1 MTAKSSTERMREKRA
16 RDKLKTEE
24 RHAALLA
31 YTLKTPVFKGTAAK
45 LERVMT
51 VAGLDERDDAITRMI
66 NNIAR
71 MDDEQIADLLRSP

>member
-1 MTAKSSTERMREKRA
+1 MAQTPAERKQAERA
-16 RDKLKTEE
+16 RAKLKEEE
-24 RHAALLA
+24 RLAALLA
-31 YTLKTPVFKGTAAK
+31 YHLKTPIFKGTAEK

>member
-31 YTLKTPVFKGTAAK
+31 YHLNTPVFKGTAAS

-66 NNIAR
+66 HAFDR
-71 MDDEQIADLLRSP
+71 MDEGQATELLKNP